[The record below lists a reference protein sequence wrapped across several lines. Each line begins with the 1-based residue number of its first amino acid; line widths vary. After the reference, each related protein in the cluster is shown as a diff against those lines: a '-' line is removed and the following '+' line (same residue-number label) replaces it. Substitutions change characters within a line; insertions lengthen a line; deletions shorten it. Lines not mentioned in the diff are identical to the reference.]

1 MRKSALPT
9 LLATGLVAAAA
20 ATASTQALAYGEGDF
35 FTRVGA
41 AHVSPKSD
49 NGDLD
54 LPELGLGLPVLGTD
68 VDDDTNLGFTLGYRF
83 HDKLGVEL
91 LAALPFKHDINV
103 GDGGATGSTKHLPP
117 TVTLQYYP
125 LGGTDARVQ
134 PYAGIGLN
142 YTKFFDEKAT
152 VHALGD
158 AEVDLDLDSSW
169 GAAGQVGL
177 DVLINDNWAV
187 NAAAW
192 YIDIDTDASIEGV
205 DVGTV
210 NIDPWVFMAGFSY
223 RF

>member
-1 MRKSALPT
+1 MRKSILPT
-9 LLATGLVAAAA
+9 LLAAGLVAAAA
-20 ATASTQALAYGEGDF
+20 SPQALAYGEGDF

-41 AHVSPKSD
+41 AHVNPKSD
-49 NGDLD
+49 NGNVDALS
-54 LPELGLGLPVLGTD
+54 LTGLEVD
-68 VDDDTNLGFTLGYRF
+68 VDSDTTLGFTLGYRF

-91 LAALPFKHDINV
+91 LAALPFKHDISIA
-103 GDGGATGSTKHLPP
+103 DGTVNGSTKHLPP

-142 YTKFFDEKAT
+142 YTTFFSEDIDVA
-152 VHALGD
+152 G
-158 AEVDLDLDSSW
+158 AELELDDSW
-169 GAAGQVGL
+169 GVAGQLGA

-192 YIDIDTDASIEGV
+192 YVDIDTDASLNGDDI
-205 DVGTV
+205 GTV
-210 NIDPWVFMAGFSY
+210 NIDPWVLMAGFSY